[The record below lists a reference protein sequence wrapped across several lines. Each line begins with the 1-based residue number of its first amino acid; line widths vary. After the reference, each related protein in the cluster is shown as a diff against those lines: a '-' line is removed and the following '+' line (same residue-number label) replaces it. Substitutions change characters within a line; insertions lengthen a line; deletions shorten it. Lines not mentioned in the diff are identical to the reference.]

1 MMGEIDMRRRSV
13 LLLFLMLVASFQLAA
28 AQARKTLDVYFID
41 VEGGQATLAVS
52 PSGES
57 MLIDAGWSGFNGRDA
72 DRIAAAAKQA
82 GVSRID
88 YLVVTHYHRDHV
100 GGVPELSAKLPI
112 GTFVDYG
119 GNLEQGNAG
128 EVFAAYEPVRAK
140 GRHLMVKPGDAIPI
154 AGIEARVVSAGG
166 ALVTAALGGT
176 AAPNPLCKDFKPRD
190 PDPTEN
196 ARSVG
201 TVIKY
206 GNFRMLDLG
215 DLTWNKEHDL
225 ACPSNLLGT
234 FDVYLTTHHGM
245 NMSGP
250 AALVHAIRPR
260 VVVMNN
266 GATKGG
272 TSEALQVIRAAPGLE
287 DLWQLHYA
295 TKAAA
300 AENTAEPLIA
310 NMDESTAHW
319 IKLSVAGNGSFSV
332 TNGRNGHSRTYNPR

>member
-1 MMGEIDMRRRSV
+1 MRTLTRFAV
-13 LLLFLMLVASFQLAA
+13 TLALLAA
-28 AQARKTLDVYFID
+28 SPALAQPRKTLDVYFVD
-41 VEGGQATLAVS
+41 VEGGQATLIVS

-72 DRIAAAAKQA
+72 ERIAAAAKQA
-82 GVSRID
+82 GTSRID
-88 YLVVTHYHRDHV
+88 YMVVTHYHRDHV
-100 GGVPELSAKLPI
+100 GGVPELAAKLPI

-119 GNLEQGNAG
+119 GNLEGGNAA

-140 GRHLMVKPGDAIPI
+140 GRHLIVKPGDKLPI
-154 AGIEARVVSAGG
+154 KGFEALVVSSGG
-166 ALVTAALGGT
+166 ALVTSAIGGV

-206 GNFRMLDLG
+206 GSFRMLDLG

-225 ACPSNLLGT
+225 TCPSNLLGT

-250 AALVHAIRPR
+250 AVIVHAIRPR

-272 TSEALQVIRAAPGLE
+272 TSEALQVIRSAPGLE

-295 TKAAA
+295 TKASAT
-300 AENTAEPLIA
+300 ENTTEPFIA

-319 IKLSVAGNGSFSV
+319 IKLSASPDSTFVVS
-332 TNGRNGHSRTYNPR
+332 NGRNGHSRTYKPR

>member
-1 MMGEIDMRRRSV
+1 MRRVTALSAV
-13 LLLFLMLVASFQLAA
+13 ILAA
-28 AQARKTLDVYFID
+28 SIQPAPAQTRKTLDVYFVD
-41 VEGGQATLAVS
+41 VEGGQATFVVS

-88 YLVVTHYHRDHV
+88 YMVITHYHRDHV
-100 GGVPELSAKLPI
+100 GGVPELAAKLPI

-119 GNLEQGNAG
+119 ENREGGNAA

-140 GRHLMVKPGDAIPI
+140 GRHIVAKPGDALPI
-154 AGIEARVVSAGG
+154 KGIETRVVSAGG
-166 ALVTAALGGT
+166 ALVTSAIGGT

-196 ARSVG
+196 ARSLG

-206 GNFRMLDLG
+206 GMFRMLDLG

-250 AALVHAIRPR
+250 GVLVHAIRPR
-260 VVVMNN
+260 VVIMNN

-272 TSEALQVIRAAPGLE
+272 TSEALQVIKAAPGLE

-295 TKAAA
+295 TKASAS
-300 AENTAEPLIA
+300 ENTSEPFIA
-310 NMDESTAHW
+310 NMDESTSHW
-319 IKLSVAGNGSFSV
+319 IKLSVAPDGSFTV
-332 TNGRNGHSRTYNPR
+332 ANGRNGHSRTYGPR

>member
-1 MMGEIDMRRRSV
+1 MPKRLCLAVIFV
-13 LLLFLMLVASFQLAA
+13 LLAA
-28 AQARKTLDVYFID
+28 EPVFVQSRKTLDVYFVD
-41 VEGGQATLAVS
+41 VEGGQATLIVS

-57 MLIDAGWSGFNGRDA
+57 MLIDAGWPGFDGRDA

-88 YLVVTHYHRDHV
+88 YMVVTHYHSDHV
-100 GGVPELSAKLPI
+100 GGVPQLAAKMPI

-119 GNLEQGNAG
+119 ENREGGNAA

-140 GRHLMVKPGDAIPI
+140 GRHIVAKPGNALPI
-154 AGIEARVVSAGG
+154 KGIEARVVSSGG
-166 ALVTAALGGT
+166 ALVTSAVGGT

-196 ARSVG
+196 ARSLG

-206 GNFRMLDLG
+206 GAFRMLDLG
-215 DLTWNKEHDL
+215 DLTWNKEHEL
-225 ACPSNLLGT
+225 ACPGNLLGT

-250 AALVHAIRPR
+250 AVLVHAIRPR

-295 TKAAA
+295 TKASA
-300 AENTAEPLIA
+300 AENTSEPFIA
-310 NMDESTAHW
+310 NMDESTSHW
-319 IKLSVAGNGSFSV
+319 IKLSVSSDGSFSV
-332 TNGRNGHSRTYNPR
+332 MNQRNSHSRTYGAR

>member
-1 MMGEIDMRRRSV
+1 MRMPVV
-13 LLLFLMLVASFQLAA
+13 LTLSLIFAA
-28 AQARKTLDVYFID
+28 WSAPLTAQARKTLDVYFVD
-41 VEGGQATLAVS
+41 VEGGQATLIVS

-72 DRIAAAAKQA
+72 ERIAAAARQA

-88 YLVVTHYHRDHV
+88 YMVVTHYHRDHV
-100 GGVPELSAKLPI
+100 GGVPELAAKMPV

-119 GNLEQGNAG
+119 ENREGGNAA

-140 GRHLMVKPGDAIPI
+140 GRHIVAKPGDALPI
-154 AGIEARVVSAGG
+154 KGIEARVVSSGG
-166 ALVTAALGGT
+166 ALVTSAVGGT

-196 ARSVG
+196 ARSLG
-201 TVIKY
+201 TIIKY
-206 GNFRMLDLG
+206 GAFRMLDLG

-225 ACPSNLLGT
+225 ACPGNLLGT

-245 NMSGP
+245 DASGP

-272 TSEALQVIRAAPGLE
+272 RPEALQVIRAAPGLE

-295 TKAAA
+295 TKASAT
-300 AENTAEPLIA
+300 ENASEPFIA
-310 NMDESTAHW
+310 NMEESTSHW
-319 IKLSVAGNGSFSV
+319 IKLSVSSDGSFAV
-332 TNGRNGHSRTYNPR
+332 TNGRNGHSRSYRPR

>member
-1 MMGEIDMRRRSV
+1 MRKRLCLATILV
-13 LLLFLMLVASFQLAA
+13 LLATETIFVQS
-28 AQARKTLDVYFID
+28 RKTLDVYFVD
-41 VEGGQATLAVS
+41 VEGGQATLVVS
-52 PSGES
+52 PSGQS

-88 YLVVTHYHRDHV
+88 YMVVTHYHRDHV
-100 GGVPELSAKLPI
+100 GGVPELAAKMPV

-119 GNLEQGNAG
+119 ENREGGNAA

-140 GRHLMVKPGDAIPI
+140 GRHIVAKPGDALPI
-154 AGIEARVVSAGG
+154 KGIEARVVSSGG
-166 ALVTAALGGT
+166 ALVTSAVGGT

-196 ARSVG
+196 ARSLG
-201 TVIKY
+201 TIIKY
-206 GNFRMLDLG
+206 GAFRMLDLG

-225 ACPSNLLGT
+225 ACPGNLIGT

-250 AALVHAIRPR
+250 AVLVHAIRPR

-295 TKAAA
+295 TKASAT
-300 AENTAEPLIA
+300 ENASEPFIA
-310 NMDESTAHW
+310 NMDESTSHW
-319 IKLSVAGNGSFSV
+319 IKLSVSSDGSFAV
-332 TNGRNGHSRTYNPR
+332 TNGRNGHSRSYRPR

>member
-1 MMGEIDMRRRSV
+1 MRKRLYLAIILV
-13 LLLFLMLVASFQLAA
+13 LSAAEPSFV
-28 AQARKTLDVYFID
+28 QARKTLDVYFVD
-41 VEGGQATLAVS
+41 VEGGQATLVVS

-88 YLVVTHYHRDHV
+88 YMVVTHYHRDHV
-100 GGVPELSAKLPI
+100 GGVPELAAKMPV

-119 GNLEQGNAG
+119 ENREGGNAA

-140 GRHLMVKPGDAIPI
+140 GRHIVAKPGDALPI
-154 AGIEARVVSAGG
+154 KGIEARVVSSGG
-166 ALVTAALGGT
+166 ALVTSAVGGT

-190 PDPTEN
+190 PDATEN
-196 ARSVG
+196 ARSLG
-201 TVIKY
+201 TIIKY
-206 GNFRMLDLG
+206 GAFRMLDLG

-225 ACPSNLLGT
+225 ACPGNLLGT

-250 AALVHAIRPR
+250 AVLVHAIRPR

-272 TSEALQVIRAAPGLE
+272 TSEALQVIRGAPGLE
-287 DLWQLHYA
+287 DLWQLHHA
-295 TKAAA
+295 TKASA
-300 AENTAEPLIA
+300 AENTSEPFIA
-310 NMDESTAHW
+310 NMDESTSHW
-319 IKLSVAGNGSFSV
+319 IKLSVSADGSFSV
-332 TNGRNGHSRTYNPR
+332 MNQRNSHSRTYGAR

>member
-1 MMGEIDMRRRSV
+1 MRMRSV
-13 LLLFLMLVASFQLAA
+13 TLLFAVILASIQPTT
-28 AQARKTLDVYFID
+28 AQSRKTLDVYFVD
-41 VEGGQATLAVS
+41 VEGGQATLVVS

-88 YLVVTHYHRDHV
+88 YMVITHYHRDHV
-100 GGVPELSAKLPI
+100 GGVPELAAKLPI

-119 GNLEQGNAG
+119 ENREGGNAA
-128 EVFAAYEPVRAK
+128 EVYAAYQPVRAK
-140 GRHLMVKPGDAIPI
+140 GRHVVVKPGDALPI
-154 AGIEARVVSAGG
+154 KGIEARVVSSGG
-166 ALVTAALGGT
+166 ALVTAAIGGT
-176 AAPNPLCKDFKPRD
+176 AAPNSLCKDFKPRD

-196 ARSVG
+196 ARSLG

-206 GNFRMLDLG
+206 GTFRLLDLG

-225 ACPSNLLGT
+225 ACPNNLLGT
-234 FDVYLTTHHGM
+234 FDVYVTTHHGM

-250 AALVHAIRPR
+250 AVLVHAIRPR

-272 TSEALQVIRAAPGLE
+272 TSEALQVIKAAPGLE

-295 TKAAA
+295 TKASAT
-300 AENTAEPLIA
+300 ENTSEPFIA
-310 NMDESTAHW
+310 NMDESTAHG
-319 IKLSVAGNGSFSV
+319 IKLAVAPDGSFTVS
-332 TNGRNGHSRTYNPR
+332 NGRNGHSRSYRAR

>member
-1 MMGEIDMRRRSV
+1 MRSV
-13 LLLFLMLVASFQLAA
+13 TIQVAVILALIQPA
-28 AQARKTLDVYFID
+28 GAQSRKTLDVYFVD
-41 VEGGQATLAVS
+41 VEGGQATLIVS

-72 DRIAAAAKQA
+72 DRIAAVAKQA
-82 GVSRID
+82 GVSRVD
-88 YLVVTHYHRDHV
+88 YMLVTHYHRDHV
-100 GGVPELSAKLPI
+100 GGVPQLAAKLPI

-119 GNLEQGNAG
+119 ENREEGNAA
-128 EVFAAYEPVRAK
+128 EVFAAYQPVRAK
-140 GRHLMVKPGDAIPI
+140 GRHLVAKPGDALPI
-154 AGIEARVVSAGG
+154 KGIETRVVSSGG
-166 ALVTAALGGT
+166 ALVTAAMGGT
-176 AAPNPLCKDFKPRD
+176 AAPNPLCRDFKPRD

-196 ARSVG
+196 ARSLG

-206 GNFRMLDLG
+206 GTFRLLDLG

-225 ACPSNLLGT
+225 ACPNNLLGT
-234 FDVYLTTHHGM
+234 FDVYVVTHHGM

-250 AALVHAIRPR
+250 AVLVHAIRPR

-295 TKAAA
+295 TKASAT
-300 AENTAEPLIA
+300 ENTSEPFIA
-310 NMDESTAHW
+310 NMDESTAHG
-319 IKLSVAGNGSFSV
+319 IKLSVAPDGSFTVS
-332 TNGRNGHSRTYNPR
+332 NGRNGHSRSYRPR

>member
-1 MMGEIDMRRRSV
+1 MRRVV
-13 LLLFLMLVASFQLAA
+13 LLVVASLVISFELVE
-28 AQARKTLDVYFID
+28 AQTRKTLDIYFVD
-41 VEGGQATLAVS
+41 VEGGQATLVVS

-72 DRIAAAAKQA
+72 DRIAAAAKLA

-88 YLVVTHYHRDHV
+88 FLVITHYHRDHV
-100 GGVPELSAKLPI
+100 GGVPELAAKLPV

-119 GNLEQGNAG
+119 GNLEGGNAA
-128 EVFAAYEPVRAK
+128 EVFAAYEPVRSK
-140 GRHLMVKPGDAIPI
+140 GRHLVVKPGDTLPI
-154 AGIEARVVSAGG
+154 KGIETLVVSAGG
-166 ALVTAALGGT
+166 ALATSATGGT

-196 ARSVG
+196 ARSLG

-206 GNFRMLDLG
+206 GGFRMLDLG

-225 ACPSNLLGT
+225 VCPNNRLGT

-295 TKAAA
+295 TKATAN
-300 AENTAEPLIA
+300 ENTSEPFIA

-319 IKLSVAGNGSFSV
+319 IRLSVSPDGSFVV
-332 TNGRNGHSRTYNPR
+332 TNGRNGHSRTYGPR

>member
-1 MMGEIDMRRRSV
+1 MRIPVV
-13 LLLFLMLVASFQLAA
+13 LTLSLIFAA
-28 AQARKTLDVYFID
+28 WSAPLTAQARKTLDVYFVD
-41 VEGGQATLAVS
+41 VEGGQATLIVS
-52 PSGES
+52 PSGQS

-72 DRIAAAAKQA
+72 ERIAAAAKQA

-88 YLVVTHYHRDHV
+88 YMVVTHYHRDHV
-100 GGVPELSAKLPI
+100 GGVPELAAKMPV

-119 GNLEQGNAG
+119 ENREGGNAA

-140 GRHLMVKPGDAIPI
+140 GRHIVAKPGDALPI
-154 AGIEARVVSAGG
+154 KGIEARVVSSGG
-166 ALVTAALGGT
+166 ALVTSAVGGT
-176 AAPNPLCKDFKPRD
+176 AVPNPLCKDFKPRD

-196 ARSVG
+196 ARSLG
-201 TVIKY
+201 TIIKY
-206 GNFRMLDLG
+206 GAFRMLDLG

-225 ACPSNLLGT
+225 ACPGNLLGT

-245 NMSGP
+245 HMSGP
-250 AALVHAIRPR
+250 AVLVHAIRPR

-295 TKAAA
+295 TKASAT
-300 AENTAEPLIA
+300 ENASEPFIA
-310 NMDESTAHW
+310 NMEESTSHW
-319 IKLSVAGNGSFSV
+319 IKLSVSSDGSFAV
-332 TNGRNGHSRTYNPR
+332 TNGRNGHSRSYRPR

>member
-1 MMGEIDMRRRSV
+1 MRRRLYVTCSLV
-13 LLLFLMLVASFQLAA
+13 LLAVQPILVQP
-28 AQARKTLDVYFID
+28 RKTLDVYFVD
-41 VEGGQATLAVS
+41 VEGGQATLIVS

-100 GGVPELSAKLPI
+100 GGVPELAAKMPV

-119 GNLEQGNAG
+119 ENREGGNAA

-140 GRHLMVKPGDAIPI
+140 GRHIVAKPGDALPI
-154 AGIEARVVSAGG
+154 KGIEARVVSSGG
-166 ALVTAALGGT
+166 ALVTSAVGGT
-176 AAPNPLCKDFKPRD
+176 DAPNPLCKDFKPRD

-196 ARSVG
+196 ARSLG
-201 TVIKY
+201 TIIKY
-206 GNFRMLDLG
+206 GAFRMLDLG

-225 ACPSNLLGT
+225 ACPGNLLGT
-234 FDVYLTTHHGM
+234 FDLYLTTHHGM

-250 AALVHAIRPR
+250 AVLVHAIRPR

-295 TKAAA
+295 TKASA
-300 AENTAEPLIA
+300 AENTSEPFIA
-310 NMDESTAHW
+310 NMDESTSHW
-319 IKLSVAGNGSFSV
+319 IKLSVSADGSFSV
-332 TNGRNGHSRTYNPR
+332 VNQRNSHSRTYGAR